1 MTPVYLDGIRL
12 RADHVRLLMNI
23 MGTLNE
29 TCGNCGGSMIEVKGI
44 LIHSSELPTIFH
56 TWCATCGKFNCF
68 SQEFPV
74 GYFRGVIGRVTSEL
88 SLAR

>member
-12 RADHVRLLMNI
+12 RANHVRLLMNI

-44 LIHSSELPTIFH
+44 LVHSSELPTIFD
-56 TWCATCGKFNCF
+56 TWCATCGKFYCF
-68 SQEFPV
+68 SQEFPE
-74 GYFRGVIGRVTSEL
+74 GYLRGVIDRVTSEL
-88 SLAR
+88 SLTR

>member
-29 TCGNCGGSMIEVKGI
+29 TLGI
-44 LIHSSELPTIFH
+44 
-56 TWCATCGKFNCF
+56 AVV
-68 SQEFPV
+68 Q
-74 GYFRGVIGRVTSEL
+74 
-88 SLAR
+88 

>member
-12 RADHVRLLMNI
+12 RANHVRLLMNI

-29 TCGNCGGSMIEVKGI
+29 TCENCGGSMIEVKGI
-44 LIHSSELPTIFH
+44 LVQPSERPTIFD
-56 TWCATCGKFNCF
+56 TWCATCGKFYCL

-74 GYFRGVIGRVTSEL
+74 GYVRGVIGRVTSEL
-88 SLAR
+88 SLAS